1 MDNPYWDRVNRIAER
16 QRNKGLAEYGKGIET
31 NSADIHSRIEMAL
44 EELVD
49 LAMYLCWVEDFFNK
63 EKEN

>member
-16 QRNKGLAEYGKGIET
+16 QRNKGLKEYGQGIEM
-31 NSADIHSRIEMAL
+31 NPADIHTRVEMAL

-49 LAMYLCWVEDFFNK
+49 LAMYLCWVEDFLNK